1 MKNILIC
8 LLTAVSL
15 AHAGAEAWL
24 QNGLILPE
32 TIAALKDD
40 LGLSS
45 EQEERM
51 QAIVTAA
58 RAEGEPLE
66 KTVRERQKALNEL
79 LRHRE
84 TSVDS
89 ASKAL
94 TGLLDAETPVKQ
106 LQLRTLI
113 QLRDVL
119 TPEQQKKAVQLAP
132 GRVAKVDGIEVRVK
146 QKAEKLRAAVE
157 SLGIKPTTAMSER
170 GAEIEG
176 MIRSGDW
183 KAADEALEK
192 LAKDSRAY
200 EPESTED
207 IDFSKYE
214 TGNTDLEELRQ
225 RYTNVEEKGQ
235 SVLSVPLIRQFL
247 KAKEAFEQAKAD
259 QDAEKVGRI
268 LTWVEQE
275 LAKL

>member
-1 MKNILIC
+1 MADQKANM
-8 LLTAVSL
+8 LLTMASVVMTLLLPQLSNPQYRLSVIALMLGCLVTLAV
-15 AHAGAEAWL
+15 ACYVVM
-24 QNGLILPE
+24 P
-32 TIAALKDD
+32 
-40 LGLSS
+40 
-45 EQEERM
+45 
-51 QAIVTAA
+51 
-58 RAEGEPLE
+58 
-66 KTVRERQKALNEL
+66 
-79 LRHRE
+79 
-84 TSVDS
+84 
-89 ASKAL
+89 
-94 TGLLDAETPVKQ
+94 
-106 LQLRTLI
+106 
-113 QLRDVL
+113 
-119 TPEQQKKAVQLAP
+119 
-132 GRVAKVDGIEVRVK
+132 
-146 QKAEKLRAAVE
+146 KLFI
-157 SLGIKPTTAMSER
+157 GKNTTAMSER

-235 SVLSVPLIRQFL
+235 SVLSLPLIRQFL
-247 KAKEAFEQAKAD
+247 KAKEAFEEAKSN